1 MAQSVI
7 QIKRSLGNAAPGQL
21 RPGEF
26 AYSSAET
33 GNTGTT
39 AGVLY
44 IGGPSANSQGFA
56 TTNYVIGGTKYTSLL
71 DVEAGKLTAGKAIVV
86 DKDGGVDT
94 IHGVKNTN
102 TGETKLVIGLPDND
116 NQKVVIHDPYVKNKS
131 GEIIKLDQFI
141 DQFVKDGVIT
151 LVAGDGIADITNQN
165 GTYTIALEPTGA
177 QAGIYGSETKV
188 PSFTINQY
196 GQITN
201 IEEKTISTKMNVEN
215 ATGDVAGNVDLISGK
230 LTIEDGLKLD
240 VATLGTA
247 KVAVDETVVRTAG
260 DQTIAGAKTFTTAPK
275 INTETVTTKEYVDG
289 QFVEKVTNEIGKS
302 LQAHHK
308 QLDTFSAFDEQG
320 LVHRST
326 EGVFKG
332 ITVSGEKGVDVTLD
346 PVGGTLK
353 VGLTDGGAA
362 GTFFKVTTDAQG
374 RVTAGE
380 NPTKVD
386 DFGIVDAVHKT
397 GDTMSGVLK
406 YAGTI
411 DESMFDANTL
421 VTKKYADN
429 VALGFVFHD
438 ACRAGATENVEGTYQ
453 DGSQPGRPGV
463 GATFTTSVKTFGGV
477 TVKQNDRVLLVAQ
490 TDAKQNGAYV
500 VTAVAEQVTLTRA
513 HDFDGDPAISFNGA
527 SFLIA
532 EGDNKGQ
539 VWRLSNIGTLT
550 FGTTEL
556 EFVQIFTPTQLIAG
570 DGISVN
576 GATISVAQGNTVKVI
591 GSNLEVASGD
601 NNSGK
606 VLFAGANG
614 SAASW
619 KEFTIND
626 IASGV
631 LPIIK
636 GGTGHANTDEKVMQV
651 GAIKLK
657 TASTSD
663 VFVPTTGTLA
673 TLAGSE
679 VLTNKTVKAVEAG
692 QTALAVQNGD
702 IVGEAYGESNKA
714 PELKG
719 FIIDCGTY

>member
-7 QIKRSLGNAAPGQL
+7 QIKRSPGNAAPGQL

-33 GNTGTT
+33 GATGTT

-44 IGGPSANSQGFA
+44 IGGPSTNSQGFA

-71 DVEAGKLTAGKAIVV
+71 DVEAGKLTAGKTIVV

-94 IHGVKNTN
+94 IHGVKNTD

-177 QAGIYGSETKV
+177 QAGTYGSETKV

-201 IEEKTISTKMNVEN
+201 IEEKTISTKMNVED

-406 YAGTI
+406 YAGTV

-421 VTKKYADN
+421 ITKKYADN

-453 DGSQPGRPGV
+453 DGSQPGKPGV

-556 EFVQIFTPTQLIAG
+556 EFVQIFAPTQLIAG

-591 GSNLEVASGD
+591 GSKLEVASGND
-601 NNSGK
+601 NSGK
-606 VLFAGANG
+606 VLVAGANG
-614 SAASW
+614 TAASW
-619 KEFTIND
+619 KSFTIDD
-626 IASGV
+626 ITSGV
-631 LPIIK
+631 LPIAK

-679 VLTNKTVKAVEAG
+679 VLTNKTVKAAEAG

-702 IVGEAYGESNKA
+702 IVGEAYGEGNKA

>member
-1 MAQSVI
+1 MIV
-7 QIKRSLGNAAPGQL
+7 
-21 RPGEF
+21 
-26 AYSSAET
+26 YVET
-33 GNTGTT
+33 DK
-39 AGVLY
+39 AFYKCVK
-44 IGGPSANSQGFA
+44 A
-56 TTNYVIGGTKYTSLL
+56 
-71 DVEAGKLTAGKAIVV
+71 EAGGSQ
-86 DKDGGVDT
+86 
-94 IHGVKNTN
+94 
-102 TGETKLVIGLPDND
+102 ELPDYNGCWLPFLEGQAVD
-116 NQKVVIHDPYVKNKS
+116 STVVHK
-131 GEIIKLDQFI
+131 E
-141 DQFVKDGVIT
+141 
-151 LVAGDGIADITNQN
+151 GDETIN
-165 GTYTIALEPTGA
+165 GT
-177 QAGIYGSETKV
+177 
-188 PSFTINQY
+188 
-196 GQITN
+196 
-201 IEEKTISTKMNVEN
+201 
-215 ATGDVAGNVDLISGK
+215 
-230 LTIEDGLKLD
+230 
-240 VATLGTA
+240 
-247 KVAVDETVVRTAG
+247 
-260 DQTIAGAKTFTTAPK
+260 KTFTTAPK

-302 LQAHHK
+302 LQAYHK

-326 EGVFKG
+326 EGAFKG

-353 VGLTDGGAA
+353 VGLTDGGKA

-386 DFGIVDAVHKT
+386 EFGIVDAVHKT

-406 YAGTI
+406 YAGTV

-453 DGSQPGRPGV
+453 DGSQPGKPGV

-490 TDAKQNGAYV
+490 TDATQNGAYT
-500 VTAVAEQVTLTRA
+500 VTSIADRVTLTRA

-556 EFVQIFTPTQLIAG
+556 EFVQIFAPTQLIAG

-591 GSNLEVASGD
+591 GSKLEVASGND
-601 NNSGK
+601 NSGK
-606 VLFAGANG
+606 VLVAGANG
-614 SAASW
+614 TAASW
-619 KEFTIND
+619 KSFTIDD
-626 IASGV
+626 ITSGV
-631 LPIIK
+631 LPIAK

-679 VLTNKTVKAVEAG
+679 VLTNKTVKAAEAG

-702 IVGEAYGESNKA
+702 IVGEAYGEGNKA

>member
-33 GNTGTT
+33 GATGTT

-71 DVEAGKLTAGKAIVV
+71 DVEAGKLTAGKTIVV

-94 IHGVKNTN
+94 IHGVKNTD
-102 TGETKLVIGLPDND
+102 TGETKLVIGLPDTE
-116 NQKVVIHDPYVKNKS
+116 NQKVVIHDPYVKNKT

-151 LVAGDGIADITNQN
+151 LVAGDGIANITNQN

-188 PSFTINQY
+188 PSFTINRY

-201 IEEKTISTKMNVEN
+201 IEEKTISTKMNVED

-289 QFVEKVTNEIGKS
+289 QFVDKVTNEIGKS

-308 QLDTFSAFDEQG
+308 QLDTFSAFEEQG

-326 EGVFKG
+326 EGAFKG

-353 VGLTDGGAA
+353 VGLTDGGKA

-374 RVTAGE
+374 RVTKGE

-386 DFGIVDAVHKT
+386 EFGIVDAVHKT

-406 YAGTI
+406 YAGTV

-421 VTKKYADN
+421 ITKKYADN

-453 DGSQPGRPGV
+453 DGSQPGKPGV

-490 TDAKQNGAYV
+490 TDAKQNGAYT
-500 VTAVAEQVTLTRA
+500 VTSIADQATLTRA

-539 VWRLSNIGTLT
+539 VWRLSNIGTLI

-556 EFVQIFTPTQLIAG
+556 EFVQIFAPTQLIAG

-591 GSNLEVASGD
+591 GSKLEVASGD
-601 NNSGK
+601 DNSGK

-614 SAASW
+614 TAASW
-619 KEFTIND
+619 KEFTIDD

-636 GGTGHANTDEKVMQV
+636 GGTGHANNDEKVMQV

-663 VFVPTTGTLA
+663 VFVPATGTLV

-679 VLTNKTVKAVEAG
+679 VLTNKTVKAEEAG

-702 IVGEAYGESNKA
+702 IVGEAYGEGNKA

>member
-7 QIKRSLGNAAPGQL
+7 QIKRSLGNATPGQL

-33 GNTGTT
+33 GATGTT

-94 IHGVKNTN
+94 IHGVKNTD
-102 TGETKLVIGLPDND
+102 TGETKLVIGLPDTE
-116 NQKVVIHDPYVKNKS
+116 NQKVVIHDPYVKNKT

-165 GTYTIALEPTGA
+165 GTYTIALKPTGA
-177 QAGIYGSETKV
+177 QAGTYGSETKV

-201 IEEKTISTKMNVEN
+201 IEEKTISTKMNVED
-215 ATGDVAGNVDLISGK
+215 ATGDVAGSVDLISGK

-247 KVAVDETVVRTAG
+247 KVAVDKTVVRTAG

-275 INTETVTTKEYVDG
+275 INTETVTTKEYVDR

-406 YAGTI
+406 YAGTV

-421 VTKKYADN
+421 ITKKYADN

-453 DGSQPGRPGV
+453 DGSQPGKPGV

-556 EFVQIFTPTQLIAG
+556 EFVQIFAPTQLIAG

-591 GSNLEVASGD
+591 GSMLEVASGD
-601 NNSGK
+601 DNSGK

-619 KEFTIND
+619 KEFTIDD

-636 GGTGHANTDEKVMQV
+636 GGTGHANNDEKVMQV

-679 VLTNKTVKAVEAG
+679 VLTNKTVKAAEAG

-702 IVGEAYGESNKA
+702 IVGEAYGEGNKA

>member
-1 MAQSVI
+1 MAIDFSKG
-7 QIKRSLGNAAPGQL
+7 IKVASGFGLQAKKPLDVRVVAQTQEDLNELIKQNAA
-21 RPGEF
+21 
-26 AYSSAET
+26 Y
-33 GNTGTT
+33 
-39 AGVLY
+39 AGLIVY
-44 IGGPSANSQGFA
+44 
-56 TTNYVIGGTKYTSLL
+56 
-71 DVEAGKLTAGKAIVV
+71 VEANKAFYKCVKAEAGGSKESPDYNGCWLPFLDGQAVDSTVV
-86 DKDGGVDT
+86 HKEGNET
-94 IHGVKNTN
+94 I
-102 TGETKLVIGLPDND
+102 
-116 NQKVVIHDPYVKNKS
+116 
-131 GEIIKLDQFI
+131 
-141 DQFVKDGVIT
+141 
-151 LVAGDGIADITNQN
+151 N
-165 GTYTIALEPTGA
+165 GT
-177 QAGIYGSETKV
+177 
-188 PSFTINQY
+188 
-196 GQITN
+196 
-201 IEEKTISTKMNVEN
+201 
-215 ATGDVAGNVDLISGK
+215 
-230 LTIEDGLKLD
+230 
-240 VATLGTA
+240 
-247 KVAVDETVVRTAG
+247 
-260 DQTIAGAKTFTTAPK
+260 KTFTTAPK

-289 QFVEKVTNEIGKS
+289 QIKTNVTDQIGKK

-308 QLDTFSAFDEQG
+308 QLDTFSAFEEQG
-320 LVHRST
+320 LVHRNA
-326 EGVFKG
+326 EGAFKG

-346 PVGGTLK
+346 PTGGTLK
-353 VGLTDGGAA
+353 VGLTDGGKA

-386 DFGIVDAVHKT
+386 DFGITDAVHKT

-438 ACRAGATENVEGTYQ
+438 ACRAGATTNVEGTYQ
-453 DGSQPGRPGV
+453 GGSQSGKPGV
-463 GATFTTSVKTFGGV
+463 GATFTTAVKTFGGV

-500 VTAVAEQVTLTRA
+500 VTSVSDQVVLTRA

-556 EFVQIFTPTQLIAG
+556 EFVQVFAPTQLIAG

-591 GSNLEVASGD
+591 GSKLEVASGD
-601 NNSGK
+601 NNQGK
-606 VLFAGANG
+606 VLFAGTNG
-614 SAASW
+614 AAASW
-619 KEFTIND
+619 KEFTVDD
-626 IASGV
+626 IKSGV
-631 LPIIK
+631 LPIAK
-636 GGTGHANTDEKVMQV
+636 GGTGHNNANAKEMQI
-651 GAIKLK
+651 GDIKLK
-657 TASTSD
+657 TTSTSD

-679 VLTNKTVKAVEAG
+679 VLTNKTVKATEAG

-702 IVGEAYGESNKA
+702 IVGEAYGEGKA

>member
-33 GNTGTT
+33 GATGTT

-71 DVEAGKLTAGKAIVV
+71 DVEAGKLTAGKTIVV

-94 IHGVKNTN
+94 IHGVKNTD
-102 TGETKLVIGLPDND
+102 TGETKLVIGLPDTE
-116 NQKVVIHDPYVKNKS
+116 NQKVVIHDPYVKNKT

-151 LVAGDGIADITNQN
+151 LVAGDGIANITNQN

-201 IEEKTISTKMNVEN
+201 IEEKTISTKMNVED

-320 LVHRST
+320 LIHRST

-406 YAGTI
+406 YAGTV

-421 VTKKYADN
+421 ITKKYADN

-490 TDAKQNGAYV
+490 TDAKQNGAYT
-500 VTAVAEQVTLTRA
+500 VTSIADQATLTRA

-539 VWRLSNIGTLT
+539 VWRLSNIGTLI

-591 GSNLEVASGD
+591 GSKLEVASGD

-614 SAASW
+614 TAASW
-619 KEFTIND
+619 KEFTIDD

-679 VLTNKTVKAVEAG
+679 VLTNKTVKAKKAG

-702 IVGEAYGESNKA
+702 IVGEAYGEGNKA

>member
-7 QIKRSLGNAAPGQL
+7 QIKRSLGNADPGQL

-33 GNTGTT
+33 GATGTT

-44 IGGPSANSQGFA
+44 IGGPYANSQGFA

-71 DVEAGKLTAGKAIVV
+71 DVKAGKLTAGKTIVV

-94 IHGVKNTN
+94 IHGVKNTD
-102 TGETKLVIGLPDND
+102 TGETKLVIGLPDNV

-165 GTYTIALEPTGA
+165 GTYTIDLEPTGA
-177 QAGIYGSETKV
+177 QAGTYGSETKV

-201 IEEKTISTKMNVEN
+201 IEEKTISTKMNVED

-260 DQTIAGAKTFTTAPK
+260 DQTIADAKTFTTAPK

-289 QFVEKVTNEIGKS
+289 QFVEKVTNEIDKS

-326 EGVFKG
+326 KGVFKG

-353 VGLTDGGAA
+353 VGLNDGGAA

-380 NPTKVD
+380 NPTEVD

-406 YAGTI
+406 YAGTV

-421 VTKKYADN
+421 ITKKYADN

-453 DGSQPGRPGV
+453 DGSRPGKPGV
-463 GATFTTSVKTFGGV
+463 DATFTTSVKTFGGV

-539 VWRLSNIGTLT
+539 VWRLYNIGTLI

-556 EFVQIFTPTQLIAG
+556 EFVQIFAPTQLIAG

-591 GSNLEVASGD
+591 GSKLEVASGD
-601 NNSGK
+601 DNYGK

-614 SAASW
+614 TAASW
-619 KEFTIND
+619 KEFTIDD

-631 LPIIK
+631 LPIIN
-636 GGTGHANTDEKVMQV
+636 GGTGHANNDEKVMQV
-651 GAIKLK
+651 GDIKLK

-663 VFVPTTGTLA
+663 VFVPATGTLV

-679 VLTNKTVKAVEAG
+679 VLTNKTVKAEEAG

-702 IVGEAYGESNKA
+702 IVGEAYGEGNKA

>member
-33 GNTGTT
+33 GATGTT

-71 DVEAGKLTAGKAIVV
+71 DVEAGKLTAGKTIVV

-94 IHGVKNTN
+94 IHGVKNTD
-102 TGETKLVIGLPDND
+102 TGETKLVIGLSDTE
-116 NQKVVIHDPYVKNKS
+116 NQKVVIHDPYVKNKT

-151 LVAGDGIADITNQN
+151 LVAGDGIANITNQN

-201 IEEKTISTKMNVEN
+201 IEEKTISTKMNVED

-308 QLDTFSAFDEQG
+308 QLDTFSAFEEQG

-326 EGVFKG
+326 EGAFKG

-346 PVGGTLK
+346 RGTLK
-353 VGLTDGGAA
+353 VGLTDGGKA

-374 RVTAGE
+374 RVTKGE

-386 DFGIVDAVHKT
+386 EFGIVDAVHKT

-406 YAGTI
+406 YAGTV

-421 VTKKYADN
+421 ITKKYADN

-453 DGSQPGRPGV
+453 DGSQPGKPGV

-490 TDAKQNGAYV
+490 TDAKQNGAYT
-500 VTAVAEQVTLTRA
+500 VTSIADQATLTRA

-539 VWRLSNIGTLT
+539 VWRLSNIGTLI

-556 EFVQIFTPTQLIAG
+556 EFVQIFAPTQLIAG

-591 GSNLEVASGD
+591 GSKLEVASGD
-601 NNSGK
+601 DNSGK

-614 SAASW
+614 TAASW
-619 KEFTIND
+619 KEFTIDD

-636 GGTGHANTDEKVMQV
+636 GGTGHANNDEKVMQV

-663 VFVPTTGTLA
+663 VFVPATGTLV

-679 VLTNKTVKAVEAG
+679 VLTNKTVKAEEAG

-702 IVGEAYGESNKA
+702 IVGEAYGEGNKA

>member
-7 QIKRSLGNAAPGQL
+7 QIKRSLGNATPGLL

-33 GNTGTT
+33 GATGTT

-71 DVEAGKLTAGKAIVV
+71 DVEAGKLTAGKTIVV

-94 IHGVKNTN
+94 IHGVKNTD
-102 TGETKLVIGLPDND
+102 TGETKLVIGLPDTE
-116 NQKVVIHDPYVKNKS
+116 NQKVVIHDPYVKNKT

-151 LVAGDGIADITNQN
+151 LVAGDGIANITNQN

-201 IEEKTISTKMNVEN
+201 IEEKTISTKMNVED

-308 QLDTFSAFDEQG
+308 QLDTFSAFEEQG

-326 EGVFKG
+326 EGAFKG

-353 VGLTDGGAA
+353 VGLTDGGKA

-374 RVTAGE
+374 RVTKGE

-386 DFGIVDAVHKT
+386 EFGIVDAVHKT

-406 YAGTI
+406 YAGTV

-421 VTKKYADN
+421 ITKKYADN

-453 DGSQPGRPGV
+453 DGSQPGKPGV

-490 TDAKQNGAYV
+490 TDAKQNGAYT
-500 VTAVAEQVTLTRA
+500 VTSIADQATLTRA

-539 VWRLSNIGTLT
+539 VWRLSNIGTLI

-556 EFVQIFTPTQLIAG
+556 EFVQIFAPTQLIAG

-591 GSNLEVASGD
+591 GSKLEVASGD
-601 NNSGK
+601 DNSGK

-614 SAASW
+614 TAASW
-619 KEFTIND
+619 KEFTIDD

-636 GGTGHANTDEKVMQV
+636 GGTGHANNDEKVMQV

-663 VFVPTTGTLA
+663 VFVPATGTLV

-679 VLTNKTVKAVEAG
+679 VLTNKTVKAEEAG

-702 IVGEAYGESNKA
+702 IVGEAYGEDNKA